1 MNLLYVLSNCLGGQE
16 QSFHK
21 ILPSFTSVMLQNLK
35 STDISLFFGISN
47 FSILYWVLLLSS
59 LLTQMY
65 FRLLLVLSLFFRL
78 ICTIQLARQLIWV
91 QQAWSCGVIGVM
103 KTPLLPY
110 AKNLM
115 TTSKQNL
122 VLTLNLWDIN
132 WRPAAR
138 RNVMAEGGASI
149 EDWFLLHGYLTSQV
163 CMDKHAKDH
172 QNCFLHTYDNTLQS
186 TNNLVNRS
194 FVLYLTFKLKL
205 KA

>member
-1 MNLLYVLSNCLGGQE
+1 
-16 QSFHK
+16 
-21 ILPSFTSVMLQNLK
+21 MLQNLK
-35 STDISLFFGISN
+35 STDRSSFFWYFHFSLFELSF
-47 FSILYWVLLLSS
+47 ILIIWL
-59 LLTQMY
+59 
-65 FRLLLVLSLFFRL
+65 LFFRL

-91 QQAWSCGVIGVM
+91 RQAWSCGVIGVM
-103 KTPLLPY
+103 KTPLLLY

-122 VLTLNLWDIN
+122 VLILNLWGIN

-138 RNVMAEGGASI
+138 RNVMAEGGVSI

-172 QNCFLHTYDNTLQS
+172 QNCFPQAYNNTLQS

-194 FVLYLTFKLKL
+194 FVLYFLNWN
-205 KA
+205 